1 MNETLRP
8 FIGSCVVVYYDDIL
22 VYSKD
27 VDSHVEDLRRILLK
41 LREEKLYANASK
53 SSLDMRCLKMV

>member
-8 FIGSCVVVYYDDIL
+8 FIGSYVVVYYDDIL

-27 VDSHVEDLRRILLK
+27 VDSHVEDRRQ
-41 LREEKLYANASK
+41 EEKLYANASQ
-53 SSLDMRCLKMV
+53 SSSCLKMV

>member
-8 FIGSCVVVYYDDIL
+8 FIGSYVVVYYDDIL

-27 VDSHVEDLRRILLK
+27 VDSHVEDRRQ
-41 LREEKLYANASK
+41 EEKLYANASQ
-53 SSLDMRCLKMV
+53 SSSDMRCLKMV